1 MKPPEMRQQGTYNL
15 AKSILKIV
23 DEKFVNC
30 LEVSLFARLMCR
42 NARFNHTRESP
53 RKEGFILPM
62 LFVVSKLGLIPN
74 LPRLLILHT
83 SFGEL
88 NDFFS

>member
-23 DEKFVNC
+23 VNC